1 MDSLDC
7 GVSAWIRCQMNYKLV
22 WGFFGAE
29 IHLMTSYIRQLHSE
43 KVDQEEVFYYKDPI
57 TQILHTLQIIFG
69 VSGTLMKRALTTKY
83 TYFTFVYCS
92 IFLSFINN
100 FQITQ

>member
-22 WGFFGAE
+22 WVFFGG
-29 IHLMTSYIRQLHSE
+29 QLHSE
-43 KVDQEEVFYYKDPI
+43 KVDQDEVFYYKDPI